1 MSSVM
6 HPDGREAGLRLLAF
20 SRRWLAE
27 NASARG
33 IRVLLRKIDHPA
45 DAPEPRART
54 ELLGGPP
61 TYTRAMSENP
71 ASKMNRL
78 LEIMARLRDPKGGC
92 PWDLEQDFSSI
103 SPHTIEEAYEV
114 DEAIAS
120 GDLESLRDEL
130 GDLLFQVVFQSRIAE
145 ELGVFD
151 FAGVTEAITSKL
163 IRRHPHIFADAATPA
178 TVGDQVSNWESIKA
192 EERAAAD
199 RSRGGPSDPFVGIP
213 RNLPALA
220 RSVKLA
226 GRLARIEWEG
236 DGPTPVGTPPPSD
249 GILSEL
255 TAMLAATQH
264 RLDSETCA
272 TGDREATLRLVGAG
286 LRAWVWLARELG
298 VDPEQALRL
307 VDDETVAS
315 VRGSIQEEAGR
326 ARTRAEALE

>member
-1 MSSVM
+1 M
-6 HPDGREAGLRLLAF
+6 
-20 SRRWLAE
+20 AE
-27 NASARG
+27 MKA
-33 IRVLLRKIDHPA
+33 
-45 DAPEPRART
+45 
-54 ELLGGPP
+54 
-61 TYTRAMSENP
+61 
-71 ASKMNRL
+71 L
-78 LEIMARLRDPKGGC
+78 LEIMARLRDPDGGC

-199 RSRGGPSDPFVGIP
+199 RSRGGLSDPFVGIP

-226 GRLARIEWEG
+226 GRLARIERDG
-236 DGPTPVGTPPPSD
+236 DDPTAIGTPPRSD
-249 GILSEL
+249 EILSEL
-255 TAMLAATQH
+255 TAMLAAAEH
-264 RLDSETCA
+264 GLGPEAGA
-272 TGDREATLRLVGAG
+272 TPDREATLRLVGAG

-315 VRGSIQEEAGR
+315 VRDSVREEARR
-326 ARTRAEALE
+326 ARAQALE

>member
-1 MSSVM
+1 M
-6 HPDGREAGLRLLAF
+6 
-20 SRRWLAE
+20 AE
-27 NASARG
+27 MKA
-33 IRVLLRKIDHPA
+33 
-45 DAPEPRART
+45 
-54 ELLGGPP
+54 
-61 TYTRAMSENP
+61 
-71 ASKMNRL
+71 L
-78 LEIMARLRDPKGGC
+78 LEIMARLRDPDGGC

-120 GDLESLRDEL
+120 GDLESLQDEL

-199 RSRGGPSDPFVGIP
+199 RSRGGLSDPFVGIP

-315 VRGSIQEEAGR
+315 VRGSIREEAGR